1 MFNTALR
8 FAAGLVAA
16 GALLGVACSSDST
29 DNKVD
34 TSKAATQVKDASA
47 KVSQQVKDAWS
58 KWNTDSAS
66 LIDQVQ
72 NKQDTSAKTQLQDK
86 CTSTQTEVRKTDAT
100 SADNINKLCDKIKS
114 TDVNAKA
121 TWDDIKKQI
130 QDMNKQYG
138 G

>member
-1 MFNTALR
+1 MHRRGMRLVV
-8 FAAGLVAA
+8 GLVAA
-16 GALLGVACSSDST
+16 GALLGAACSSEST

-47 KVSQQVKDAWS
+47 KVSQQVKDAWG

-72 NKQDTSAKTQLQDK
+72 NKNDTSAKTQLQEK
-86 CTSTQTEVRKTDAT
+86 CTSTQDQVRKTDAT
-100 SADNINKLCDKIKS
+100 SADNIGKLCDKIKNG
-114 TDVNAKA
+114 DVNNKS